1 MTTVIDTHGHILEP
15 ANLWEEY
22 LEPRY
27 RDRAIRMSKTD
38 AGIEFMIFDGK
49 PSPYSFG
56 VGPFSAGMGQP
67 YEKLGTPGAFS
78 YFDGPPGAY
87 EPHARLKFMDEE
99 GIDGTLIYPSAGL
112 VWGPEVKDV
121 EINAA
126 YARAYNNWVM
136 DFCAT
141 DPSRLYPI
149 ALVPILDVTE
159 GVREIR
165 RVAKLGAKGILL
177 FATPLTREGFW
188 HESYDAVWSALEEV
202 DLPAIFHPAL
212 NENFFGSQ
220 WVSGEQEGITD
231 DRYLLYME
239 SCAVVVDVQGALAQ
253 MFQGGV
259 FERHP
264 QLKLLLLETGAG
276 WIQHTLER
284 ADQKFAR
291 VGDRSPL
298 KMLPSEYFQRQCW
311 IGIEPDE
318 TTIPHLVNV
327 YGDRFLWGTD
337 MPHWDAIPGA
347 LEVARG
353 TTQQLSKDRQDA
365 IFGSAAQKLFQL

>member
-1 MTTVIDTHGHILEP
+1 MPQVIDAHGHILEP
-15 ANLWEEY
+15 ADLWENY
-22 LEPRY
+22 LEAKY
-27 RDRAIRMSKTD
+27 RSRAIRLARND
-38 AGIEFMIFDGK
+38 DGVEYMIFDGK

-56 VGPFSAGMGQP
+56 VGPFSAGMGRP
-67 YEKLGTPGAFS
+67 YEELRTPGAFS

-87 EPHARLKFMDEE
+87 EPGARLKFMDEE
-99 GIDGTLIYPSAGL
+99 GIDKTLIYASAGL
-112 VWGPEVKDV
+112 IWGPEVKDV

-126 YARAYNNWVM
+126 YARAYNNWSL

-141 DPSRLYPI
+141 DPARLLSV
-149 ALVPILDVTE
+149 ALVPILDIEE

-188 HESYDAVWSALEEV
+188 HSSYDAVWAALEET

-220 WVSGEQEGITD
+220 WAGEQDGITD
-231 DRYLLYME
+231 DRYLLYLE

-259 FERHP
+259 FERFP
-264 QLKLLLLETGAG
+264 GLKLLMLETGAG
-276 WIQHTLER
+276 WIQHALER
-284 ADQKFAR
+284 MDQKFAR
-291 VGDRSPL
+291 VSKRSPL
-298 KMLPSEYFQRQCW
+298 KLLPSEYFRRQCW
-311 IGIEPDE
+311 LGIEPDE
-318 TTIPHLVNV
+318 TSVPGLVQS
-327 YGDRFLWGTD
+327 YGDRFIWGTD

-347 LEVARG
+347 LGVARG
-353 TTQQLSKDRQDA
+353 AVGSLPQERQDA
-365 IFGSAAQKLFQL
+365 VFGTTAAGLFNL